1 MKDRTI
7 EIDRLRAQLQL
18 WDAEMTHLD
27 AKVGRMVPESRSA
40 LQNESRDTLE
50 AMLRE
55 ELTRLRQ
62 LWSEA
67 AQSLDRLERANGDEW
82 KILLERAE
90 LNLSRLGAA
99 FEQSR
104 SRFGE

>member
-7 EIDRLRAQLQL
+7 DLDRLRMQLQL
-18 WDAEMTHLD
+18 WDAEMTHLE
-27 AKVGRMVPESRSA
+27 AKVGRMAPASRSA
-40 LQNESRDTLE
+40 LQNESRDALE
-50 AMLRE
+50 TMLRE

-67 AQSLDRLERANGDEW
+67 AQSLDRLERVDDDEW

>member
-1 MKDRTI
+1 
-7 EIDRLRAQLQL
+7 
-18 WDAEMTHLD
+18 
-27 AKVGRMVPESRSA
+27 
-40 LQNESRDTLE
+40 
-50 AMLRE
+50 
-55 ELTRLRQ
+55 LTRLRQ

-67 AQSLDRLERANGDEW
+67 AQSLDRLEHAGGDEW

-90 LNLSRLGAA
+90 LNLGRLGAA

>member
-1 MKDRTI
+1 MKNRTI
-7 EIDRLRAQLQL
+7 ELDRLRAELQL
-18 WDAEMTHLD
+18 WDAEMTHLE
-27 AKVGRMVPESRSA
+27 AKVDSMAPESRSA

-50 AMLRE
+50 AMLHE
-55 ELTRLRQ
+55 ELARLRQ

-67 AQSLDRLERANGDEW
+67 AQSLDRLERTNGDEW
-82 KILLERAE
+82 KIVLERAE